1 MRMEALNWWRGM
13 DIPTQM
19 NKVKE
24 WRNMEG
30 NKDRR
35 KEWPLEMIALS
46 SSTIETIYNNLEN
59 NGSNNKEKKS

>member
-1 MRMEALNWWRGM
+1 MRTEALNWWRGM